1 MAIAIEGIVG
11 DVVRGVSRAVGGAVD
26 VTADVGATLGVDVVT
41 SPAYDA
47 LREVWDGPVKDFAH
61 TDAGK
66 TLLRAMATG
75 AYFGL
80 VPVLGPQLAAIS
92 FAWPGLVRGEAL
104 DVAWLTEF
112 SYRVEKTAELLG
124 ADVKVKLGDLLGRV
138 VGQIHGELSRG
149 NREILTWTAEQV
161 ADHLSAPR
169 VDVVAAALALV
180 KRSLDELGSAA
191 EWDPVTGARR
201 STLASRVATMSTLAR
216 SGPLVVARSV
226 ALSRA
231 AEAPSTARTLL
242 LTSPRGGV
250 APAGGESAAS
260 SPASRA
266 KQDVLLGAVVIAA
279 VAALVWWYRG
289 LER

>member
-47 LREVWDGPVKDFAH
+47 LRDVWDGPVKDFAH

-66 TLLRAMATG
+66 TLLRAMAGG
-75 AYFGL
+75 AYYGL

-112 SYRVEKTAELLG
+112 SWRVEKTAEILG
-124 ADVKVKLGDLLGRV
+124 ADVKVKLGDMLGRV
-138 VGQIHGELSRG
+138 LGQIQGELSRG
-149 NREILTWTAEQV
+149 NRELLTWSAEQV
-161 ADHLSAPR
+161 ADHLSVPR

-180 KRSLDELGSAA
+180 KRSLAELGEAA
-191 EWDPVTGARR
+191 DWDPATGARR
-201 STLASRVATMSTLAR
+201 SALASRVASMSTSAR
-216 SGPLVVARSV
+216 SGPLVIRRSTALERAASAPITARTM
-226 ALSRA
+226 LLTSRA
-231 AEAPSTARTLL
+231 A
-242 LTSPRGGV
+242 GV
-250 APAGGESAAS
+250 ATVERAS
-260 SPASRA
+260 GSPPSSRVR
-266 KQDVLLGAVVIAA
+266 QDVMLGVVVVAA
-279 VAALVWWYRG
+279 VAALAWWYRG
-289 LER
+289 LDR

>member
-1 MAIAIEGIVG
+1 MIVIEGIVG

-26 VTADVGATLGVDVVT
+26 VTADVGSTLGVDVVT
-41 SPAYDA
+41 SPAYEA
-47 LREVWDGPVKDFAH
+47 LRDAWDGPVKDFAH

-75 AYFGL
+75 AYVGL

-92 FAWPGLVRGEAL
+92 FAWPGLVRGERL

-112 SYRVEKTAELLG
+112 SYRLEKTAEILG
-124 ADVKVKLGDLLGRV
+124 ADVKVKLGDMLGRV
-138 VGQIHGELSRG
+138 LGQIQGELSRG
-149 NREILTWTAEQV
+149 NRELLTWSAEQV
-161 ADHLSAPR
+161 ADHLSVPR

-180 KRSLDELGSAA
+180 KRSLSELGDAA

-201 STLASRVATMSTLAR
+201 SSLASRAAKMSTSAR

-231 AEAPSTARTLL
+231 AEAPATAREIAFMRPATPA
-242 LTSPRGGV
+242 TV
-250 APAGGESAAS
+250 AERAAS
-260 SPASRA
+260 SPSSRL
-266 KQDVLLGAVVIAA
+266 KQDALLGGVIVAAIVAVV
-279 VAALVWWYRG
+279 WWRRG
-289 LER
+289 LSS

>member
-1 MAIAIEGIVG
+1 MSIAIEGIVG

-26 VTADVGATLGVDVVT
+26 VTADVGSTLGVDVVT
-41 SPAYDA
+41 SPAFDA
-47 LREVWDGPVKDFAH
+47 LKDVWDGPVKDFAH
-61 TDAGK
+61 TDVGK
-66 TLLRAMATG
+66 TLLRAMVSG
-75 AYFGL
+75 AYMAL

-92 FAWPGLVRGEAL
+92 FAWPGLVRGERL

-112 SYRVEKTAELLG
+112 SYRVEKTAEVLG
-124 ADVKVKLGDLLGRV
+124 ADVKVKLGDMLGRV

-191 EWDPVTGARR
+191 DWEPVTGARR
-201 STLASRVATMSTLAR
+201 SSLASRVASMSTSAR